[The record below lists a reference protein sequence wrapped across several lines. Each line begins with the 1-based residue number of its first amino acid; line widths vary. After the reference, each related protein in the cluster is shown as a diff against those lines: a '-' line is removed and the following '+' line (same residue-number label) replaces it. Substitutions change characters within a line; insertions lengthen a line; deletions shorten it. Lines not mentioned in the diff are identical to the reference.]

1 MRLTPEQKA
10 EIFRLKRSGLGYG
23 RIAAATSIKHTTVR
37 AVCKRSGLFD
47 DNPTHAAL
55 FTIPQPQYSTEL
67 ATVKPLPAQKVV
79 TGHKQT
85 DAYLWVLEVIQ
96 LNEPAHLAAAE
107 EALSKLTIKPKDAE
121 KRYRDWLGLNGT
133 DPLHVAFGTLFMDN
147 PQHFLSSAR
156 SNIDNASQVR
166 AHYGSYDAAMEPV
179 AAELLIDQSV
189 LLVGDDFGMT
199 DEEKASGS
207 ISGLKRH
214 LAVENART
222 EAHSGFCDV
231 LPDPHTLSDVVREFE
246 YWNWL
251 YDMRH
256 TASKEL
262 GWQYGAEHRQEVY
275 DREDWLNGKL
285 ATLRPRH
292 QREAVDVLKW
302 LLQSGRHEDR
312 EELDDIL
319 VNLVGGTVELDS

>member
-1 MRLTPEQKA
+1 VRLTTEQKA
-10 EIFRLKRSGLGYG
+10 EIIRLKRRGLGYG
-23 RIAAATSIKHTTVR
+23 RIAGALGIKTTTVR

-47 DNPTHAAL
+47 DNPAHAAL
-55 FTIPQPQYSTEL
+55 FTIPEPQHSTEL
-67 ATVKPLPAQKVV
+67 ATVKPLPQQKVV

-85 DAYLWVLEVIQ
+85 DAYLWVLEVIK

-107 EALSKLTIKPKDAE
+107 EALSKLTIDPKDAE
-121 KRYRDWLGLNGT
+121 RLYREWLLLNGV
-133 DPLHVAFGTLFMDN
+133 DGFNVAFGTMFMDD
-147 PQHFLSSAR
+147 PQHFLRRAKEGIASAR
-156 SNIDNASQVR
+156 QVR

-179 AAELLIDQSV
+179 AAELLIEQSA

-199 DEEKASGS
+199 PEEKEEGS
-207 ISGLKRH
+207 ISGADRYF
-214 LAVENART
+214 AVEDARKA
-222 EAHSGFCDV
+222 AHDGFCDV

-251 YDMRH
+251 YEMRH

-275 DREDWLNGKL
+275 DREDWLDGKL
-285 ATLRPRH
+285 STIRPRH

-302 LLQSGRHEDR
+302 LLQSERHDGRD
-312 EELDDIL
+312 ELDGIL
-319 VNLVGGTVELDS
+319 LNLVGGSTDND

>member
-23 RIAAATSIKHTTVR
+23 RIASATGIKHTTVR
-37 AVCKRSGLFD
+37 AVCKRCGLFD
-47 DNPTHAAL
+47 DNPAHAAL

-67 ATVKPLPAQKVV
+67 ATVKPLPPQKVV

-107 EALSKLTIKPKDAE
+107 EALQKLTIKPKDAE
-121 KRYRDWLGLNGT
+121 KRYRDWLVLNGT
-133 DPLHVAFGTLFMDN
+133 DLLNVAFGTLFMDN
-147 PQHFLSSAR
+147 PQHFLSRAR
-156 SNIDNASQVR
+156 SNIDSARQVR

-199 DEEKASGS
+199 KEESAEGATYG
-207 ISGLKRH
+207 IDRH
-214 LAVENART
+214 LEVESARMV
-222 EAHSGFCDV
+222 AQDGFSDV

-251 YDMRH
+251 YEMRH

-262 GWQYGAEHRQEVY
+262 GWQYGADQRLTQ
-275 DREDWLNGKL
+275 L
-285 ATLRPRH
+285 LRAH
-292 QREAVDVLKW
+292 
-302 LLQSGRHEDR
+302 
-312 EELDDIL
+312 
-319 VNLVGGTVELDS
+319 

>member
-1 MRLTPEQKA
+1 MRLTTEQKA
-10 EIFRLKRSGLGYG
+10 EIIRLKRRGLGYG
-23 RIAAATSIKHTTVR
+23 RIAGELGIKTTTVR

-47 DNPTHAAL
+47 DNPAHAAL
-55 FTIPQPQYSTEL
+55 FTIPAPVHSSEL
-67 ATVKPLPAQKVV
+67 ATVKPLPPQKVV

-85 DAYLWVLEVIQ
+85 DAYLWVLEVIK

-107 EALSKLTIKPKDAE
+107 DALSRLTINPKDAE
-121 KRYRDWLGLNGT
+121 KRYRDWLVINGT
-133 DPLHVAFGTLFMDN
+133 DLLKVAFGTLFMDN
-147 PQHFLSSAR
+147 PQHFLRLAR
-156 SNIDNASQVR
+156 SNIDSARQVR

-179 AAELLIDQSV
+179 TAELLIDQSA
-189 LLVGDDFGMT
+189 LLVDEDYGMT
-199 DEEKASGS
+199 AEEAESGEMR
-207 ISGLKRH
+207 GLRC
-214 LAVENART
+214 LEVEDARS

-251 YDMRH
+251 YEMRH

-262 GWQYGAEHRQEVY
+262 GWQYGAEHRQEVC
-275 DREDWLNGKL
+275 DREDWLDKKL
-285 ATLRPRH
+285 ITIRPRH

-302 LLQSGRHEDR
+302 LQVSGRHEDR

-319 VNLVGGTVELDS
+319 LNLVGGTADLDS

>member
-10 EIFRLKRSGLGYG
+10 EIIRLKRRGLGYG
-23 RIAAATSIKHTTVR
+23 RISGELGIKTTTVR

-47 DNPTHAAL
+47 DNPAHVAL
-55 FTIPQPQYSTEL
+55 FTIPAPVHSSEL
-67 ATVKPLPAQKVV
+67 ATVKPLPPQEVV

-85 DAYLWVLEVIQ
+85 DASLWVLEVIK

-107 EALSKLTIKPKDAE
+107 EALQKLTIKPKEAE
-121 KRYRDWLGLNGT
+121 KRYRDWLVLNGT
-133 DPLHVAFGTLFMDN
+133 DLLNVAFGTMFMDN
-147 PQHFLSSAR
+147 PQHFLNRARTNIDSAR
-156 SNIDNASQVR
+156 QVR

-179 AAELLIDQSV
+179 TAELLIDQSA
-189 LLVGDDFGMT
+189 LLVGADFGMT
-199 DEEKASGS
+199 EEEASSGS
-207 ISGLKRH
+207 ISGADRYFE
-214 LAVENART
+214 VEDARKA
-222 EAHSGFCDV
+222 AHDGFCDV

-251 YDMRH
+251 YHMRH

-262 GWQYGAEHRQEVY
+262 GWEYGAEHRQEVY
-275 DREDWLNGKL
+275 DREDWLDGKL

-302 LLQSGRHEDR
+302 LLQSERHEGR

-319 VNLVGGTVELDS
+319 LNLVGGAADPDS

>member
-10 EIFRLKRSGLGYG
+10 DIFRLKRGGLGYG
-23 RIAAATSIKHTTVR
+23 RIASATGIKHTTVR

-47 DNPTHAAL
+47 DNPAHAAL
-55 FTIPQPQYSTEL
+55 FAIPEQKYSTEL
-67 ATVKPLPAQKVV
+67 AMVKPLPQQKVV

-96 LNEPAHLAAAE
+96 LNEPAHLPAAE
-107 EALSKLTIKPKDAE
+107 AALSKLTIDPKDAE
-121 KRYRDWLGLNGT
+121 KRYRDWMMLNGT
-133 DPLHVAFGTLFMDN
+133 DMLNMAFGTLFMDD
-147 PQHFLSSAR
+147 PQHFIRRAKE
-156 SNIDNASQVR
+156 NIASASQVR

-179 AAELLIDQSV
+179 AAELLIDQSA

-199 DEEKASGS
+199 EEESAEGA
-207 ISGLKRH
+207 IYGIDRH
-214 LAVENART
+214 LEVESARMV
-222 EAHSGFCDV
+222 AQDGFSDV

-251 YDMRH
+251 YEMRH

-262 GWQYGAEHRQEVY
+262 GWQYGADQRQEIS
-275 DREDWLNGKL
+275 DREDWLDGKL
-285 ATLRPRH
+285 AALRPRH

-302 LLQSGRHEDR
+302 LLQSERHDGRD
-312 EELDDIL
+312 ELDEIL
-319 VNLVGGTVELDS
+319 INLVSGQGAIE

>member
-1 MRLTPEQKA
+1 MRLTTEQKA
-10 EIFRLKRSGLGYG
+10 EIIRLKRSGLGYG
-23 RIAAATSIKHTTVR
+23 RIAGVLGIKTTTVR

-47 DNPTHAAL
+47 DNPAHAAL
-55 FTIPQPQYSTEL
+55 FTIPEPQHSTEL
-67 ATVKPLPAQKVV
+67 ATVKPLPPQKVV

-85 DAYLWVLEVIQ
+85 DAYLWVLEVIK

-107 EALSKLTIKPKDAE
+107 DALSKLTIKPKDAE
-121 KRYRDWLGLNGT
+121 KRYRDWLVLNGA
-133 DPLHVAFGTLFMDN
+133 DLLNVAFGTMFMDN
-147 PQHFLSSAR
+147 PQHFLNRAR
-156 SNIDNASQVR
+156 SNIDSARRVR

-179 AAELLIDQSV
+179 VAELLIDQSA

-199 DEEKASGS
+199 EEESAEGA
-207 ISGLKRH
+207 IYGIDRH
-214 LAVENART
+214 LEVEDARKA
-222 EAHSGFCDV
+222 AHDGFCDV

-251 YDMRH
+251 YEMRH

-275 DREDWLNGKL
+275 DREDWLDGKL
-285 ATLRPRH
+285 SIIRPRH

-302 LLQSGRHEDR
+302 LLQSERHDGRD
-312 EELDDIL
+312 ELDGIL
-319 VNLVGGTVELDS
+319 LNLVGGSTDND

>member
-23 RIAAATSIKHTTVR
+23 RIASATGIKHTTVR
-37 AVCKRSGLFD
+37 AVCKRCGLFD
-47 DNPTHAAL
+47 DNPAHAAL

-67 ATVKPLPAQKVV
+67 ATVKPLPPQKVV

-107 EALSKLTIKPKDAE
+107 EALQKLTIKPKDAE
-121 KRYRDWLGLNGT
+121 KRYRDWLVLNGT
-133 DPLHVAFGTLFMDN
+133 DLLNVAFGTLFMDN
-147 PQHFLSSAR
+147 PQHFLSRAR
-156 SNIDNASQVR
+156 SNIDSARQVR

-199 DEEKASGS
+199 EEESAEGATYG
-207 ISGLKRH
+207 IDRH
-214 LAVENART
+214 LEVESARMV
-222 EAHSGFCDV
+222 AQDGFSDV

-251 YDMRH
+251 YEMRH

-262 GWQYGAEHRQEVY
+262 GWHYGADQRQEIS
-275 DREDWLNGKL
+275 DREDWLDGKL
-285 ATLRPRH
+285 AALRPRH

-302 LLQSGRHEDR
+302 LLQSERHDGRD
-312 EELDDIL
+312 ELDKIL
-319 VNLVGGTVELDS
+319 INLVSGHGAIE

>member
-10 EIFRLKRSGLGYG
+10 EIIRLKRRGLGYG
-23 RIAAATSIKHTTVR
+23 RISGELGIKTTTVR

-47 DNPTHAAL
+47 DNPAHAAL

-67 ATVKPLPAQKVV
+67 ATVKPLPPQEVV

-85 DAYLWVLEVIQ
+85 DAYLWVLEVIK

-107 EALSKLTIKPKDAE
+107 EALQKLTIKPKDAE
-121 KRYRDWLGLNGT
+121 KRYRDWLVLNDT
-133 DPLHVAFGTLFMDN
+133 DLLNVAFGTMFMDN
-147 PQHFLSSAR
+147 PQHFLNRAR
-156 SNIDNASQVR
+156 SNIDSARRVR

-179 AAELLIDQSV
+179 AAELLIEQSA

-199 DEEKASGS
+199 EEEASSGA
-207 ISGLKRH
+207 ISGADRYFE
-214 LAVENART
+214 VEDARKA
-222 EAHSGFCDV
+222 AHDGFCDV

-251 YDMRH
+251 YHMRH

-262 GWQYGAEHRQEVY
+262 GWEYGAEHRQEVY
-275 DREDWLNGKL
+275 DREDWLDGKL

-302 LLQSGRHEDR
+302 LLQSERHEGRD
-312 EELDDIL
+312 EMDTIL
-319 VNLVGGTVELDS
+319 LNLVGGDTDHG

>member
-10 EIFRLKRSGLGYG
+10 EIIRLKRRGLGYG
-23 RIAAATSIKHTTVR
+23 RISGELGIKTTTVR

-47 DNPTHAAL
+47 DNPAHVAL
-55 FTIPQPQYSTEL
+55 FTIPAPVHSSEL
-67 ATVKPLPAQKVV
+67 ATVKPLPPQEVV

-85 DAYLWVLEVIQ
+85 DAYLWVLEVIK

-107 EALSKLTIKPKDAE
+107 EALQKLTIKPKEAE
-121 KRYRDWLGLNGT
+121 KRYRDWLVLNGT
-133 DPLHVAFGTLFMDN
+133 DLLNVAFGTMFMDN
-147 PQHFLSSAR
+147 PQHFLNRARTNIDSAR
-156 SNIDNASQVR
+156 QVR

-179 AAELLIDQSV
+179 TAELLIDQSA

-199 DEEKASGS
+199 EEEASSGS
-207 ISGLKRH
+207 ISGADRYFE
-214 LAVENART
+214 VEDARKA
-222 EAHSGFCDV
+222 AHDGFCDV

-246 YWNWL
+246 YWDWL
-251 YDMRH
+251 YKMRH

-262 GWQYGAEHRQEVY
+262 GWQYGADQRQEIS
-275 DREDWLNGKL
+275 DREDWLDGKL
-285 ATLRPRH
+285 VTLRPRH

-302 LLQSGRHEDR
+302 LLQSERHEGR

-319 VNLVGGTVELDS
+319 LNLVGGAADPDS

>member
-1 MRLTPEQKA
+1 MRLTTEQKA
-10 EIFRLKRSGLGYG
+10 EIIRLKRRGLGYG
-23 RIAAATSIKHTTVR
+23 RIAGELGIKTTTVR

-47 DNPTHAAL
+47 DNPAHAAL
-55 FTIPQPQYSTEL
+55 FTIPAPVHSSEL
-67 ATVKPLPAQKVV
+67 ATVKPLPPQKVV

-107 EALSKLTIKPKDAE
+107 EALQKLTINPKDAE
-121 KRYRDWLGLNGT
+121 NRYRDWLVLNGT
-133 DPLHVAFGTLFMDN
+133 DLLNVAFGTLFMDN
-147 PQHFLSSAR
+147 PQHFLNRAR
-156 SNIDNASQVR
+156 SNIDSARQVR

-179 AAELLIDQSV
+179 AAELLIDQSA

-199 DEEKASGS
+199 EEEASSGS
-207 ISGLKRH
+207 ISSADRYFE
-214 LAVENART
+214 VEHART

-251 YDMRH
+251 YHMRH

-262 GWQYGAEHRQEVY
+262 GWEYGAEHRQEVY
-275 DREDWLNGKL
+275 DREDWLDKKL
-285 ATLRPRH
+285 ITIRPRH

-302 LLQSGRHEDR
+302 LLASERHEGR

-319 VNLVGGTVELDS
+319 LNLVGGTADLDS

>member
-10 EIFRLKRSGLGYG
+10 EIIRLKRSGLGYG
-23 RIAAATSIKHTTVR
+23 RIASATGIKQTTVR

-47 DNPTHAAL
+47 DNPAHAAL

-121 KRYRDWLGLNGT
+121 KRYRDWLVLNGT
-133 DPLHVAFGTLFMDN
+133 DLLHVAFGTLFMDN
-147 PQHFLSSAR
+147 PQHFLNSAR
-156 SNIDNASQVR
+156 SNIDSASQVR

-179 AAELLIDQSV
+179 AAELLIDQSA

-207 ISGLKRH
+207 ISGLRRH

-222 EAHSGFCDV
+222 EAHNGFCDV

-262 GWQYGAEHRQEVY
+262 GWQYGAEHRQEVS
-275 DREDWLNGKL
+275 DREDWLDGKL

-319 VNLVGGTVELDS
+319 LNLVGGTADMDS

>member
-1 MRLTPEQKA
+1 MRLTTEQKA
-10 EIFRLKRSGLGYG
+10 EIIRLKLRGLGYG
-23 RIAAATSIKHTTVR
+23 RIAGELGIKTTTVR

-47 DNPTHAAL
+47 DNPAHAAL
-55 FTIPQPQYSTEL
+55 FTIPAPIHSSEL
-67 ATVKPLPAQKVV
+67 ATVKPLPPQKVV

-85 DAYLWVLEVIQ
+85 DAYLWVLEVIR

-107 EALSKLTIKPKDAE
+107 EALQKLNIKPKDAE
-121 KRYRDWLGLNGT
+121 KRYRDWLVLNGT
-133 DPLHVAFGTLFMDN
+133 DLLNVAFGTLFMDN
-147 PQHFLSSAR
+147 PQHFLSLAR
-156 SNIDNASQVR
+156 SNIDCARQVR

-179 AAELLIDQSV
+179 AAELLIDQSA
-189 LLVGDDFGMT
+189 LLVGDSFGMT
-199 DEEKASGS
+199 EEEAPSNS
-207 ISGLKRH
+207 ISGADRYFE
-214 LAVENART
+214 VENARS

-251 YDMRH
+251 YEMRH

-262 GWQYGAEHRQEVY
+262 GWQYGAEHRQEVS
-275 DREDWLNGKL
+275 DREDWLDKKL
-285 ATLRPRH
+285 ITLRPRH

-302 LLQSGRHEDR
+302 LLASERREAR

-319 VNLVGGTVELDS
+319 LNLVGGTADLDS

>member
-23 RIAAATSIKHTTVR
+23 RIASATGIKHTTVR

-47 DNPTHAAL
+47 DNPAHAAL

-67 ATVKPLPAQKVV
+67 ATVKPLPPQKVV

-85 DAYLWVLEVIQ
+85 DAYLWVLGVIQ
-96 LNEPAHLAAAE
+96 LNEPAHLPAAE

-121 KRYRDWLGLNGT
+121 KRYRDWLVLNGS
-133 DPLHVAFGTLFMDN
+133 DLLNVAFGTMFMDD
-147 PQHFLSSAR
+147 PQHFIRRAKDGIANAR
-156 SNIDNASQVR
+156 QVR

-179 AAELLIDQSV
+179 AAELLIDQSA

-199 DEEKASGS
+199 EEESAEGATYG
-207 ISGLKRH
+207 IDRH
-214 LAVENART
+214 LEVESARMV
-222 EAHSGFCDV
+222 AQDGFSDV

-251 YDMRH
+251 YEMRH

-262 GWQYGAEHRQEVY
+262 GWQYGADQRQEIS
-275 DREDWLNGKL
+275 DREDWLDGKL
-285 ATLRPRH
+285 AALRPRH

-302 LLQSGRHEDR
+302 LLQSERHDVR
-312 EELDDIL
+312 DELDEIL
-319 VNLVGGTVELDS
+319 INLVSGQGAIE